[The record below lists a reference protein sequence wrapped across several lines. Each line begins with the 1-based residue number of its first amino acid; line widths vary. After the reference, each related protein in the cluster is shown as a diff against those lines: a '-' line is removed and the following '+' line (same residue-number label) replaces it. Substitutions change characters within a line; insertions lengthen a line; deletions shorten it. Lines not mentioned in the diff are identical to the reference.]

1 MILILWY
8 LLFMVAGDIAAYV
21 IGRFVEYEWGSY
33 VSLIVFLGLYFLSLW
48 IAWILS
54 VWVTAPKTSAVQP
67 S

>member
-8 LLFMVAGDIAAYV
+8 LLFMVAGDIVAYL
-21 IGRFVEYEWGSY
+21 IGRFVEYEWGSHA
-33 VSLIVFLGLYFLSLW
+33 SLMVFLGMYFLSLW

-54 VWVTAPKTSAVQP
+54 VWITAPKASAVQQ

>member
-8 LLFMVAGDIAAYV
+8 LVFMVAGDIVAYL

-33 VSLIVFLGLYFLSLW
+33 VSLLVFLGLYFLSLW
-48 IAWILS
+48 VAWVLS
-54 VWVTAPKTSAVQP
+54 VWITAPKGGTVQQ